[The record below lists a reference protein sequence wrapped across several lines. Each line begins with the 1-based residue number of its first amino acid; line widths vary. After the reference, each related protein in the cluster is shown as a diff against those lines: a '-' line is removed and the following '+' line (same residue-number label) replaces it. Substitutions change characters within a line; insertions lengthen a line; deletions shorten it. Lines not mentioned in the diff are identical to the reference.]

1 MLPNAAAGVPGN
13 TGGRAVAAGAD
24 AGAAAGFCAAACTL
38 IAATSTSATRY
49 FDRDMENSL
58 RTFSADPDL
67 ILTAAAVQIC
77 DYVKL

>member
-1 MLPNAAAGVPGN
+1 
-13 TGGRAVAAGAD
+13 
-24 AGAAAGFCAAACTL
+24 
-38 IAATSTSATRY
+38 
-49 FDRDMENSL
+49 MENSL